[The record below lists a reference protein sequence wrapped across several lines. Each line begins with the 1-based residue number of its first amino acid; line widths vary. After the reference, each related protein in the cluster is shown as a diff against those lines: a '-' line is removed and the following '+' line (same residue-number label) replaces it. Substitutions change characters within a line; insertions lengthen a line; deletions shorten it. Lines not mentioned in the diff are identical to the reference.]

1 MSDMKNIIFLLGS
14 TIFCL
19 MGCTSKTEL
28 AAYTPVIKE
37 QAKNNISLKIER
49 FEDVRPE
56 GQQIGAHRN
65 LYWMPVIEIVTD
77 DSIPDWVMNAFK
89 MELTNAGY
97 SIVDSDFENNYL
109 LEGKI
114 IKLFANTHLLY
125 HGRMAV
131 EISLKKGDKTFFQKL
146 YKTKEDGGIN
156 WIARDSKCAK
166 TLKYNLQE
174 ICRRSIADINQHL
187 IETSRDPVLPQVNA
201 DSEAEKS

>member
-1 MSDMKNIIFLLGS
+1 MKNVIFLLAG
-14 TIFCL
+14 TMFCL
-19 MGCTSKTEL
+19 MGCTSKTAL
-28 AAYTPVIKE
+28 ATYTPVIEE
-37 QAKNNISLKIER
+37 QEKNNISLKIKE
-49 FEDVRPE
+49 FVDLRPE
-56 GQQIGAHRN
+56 GQQIGANRN
-65 LYWMPVIEIVTD
+65 LYWMPLIKIVTD
-77 DSIPDWVMNAFK
+77 DSIPDWVTNAFK

-114 IKLFANTHLLY
+114 IKLFANTHFLY

-131 EISLKKGDKTFFQKL
+131 EISLKKGDAILFQKL

-156 WIARDSKCAK
+156 WMTRDSMCAK

-174 ICRRSIADINQHL
+174 VCRRAIADVNQHL
-187 IETSRDPVLPQVNA
+187 IETARDPVLPQVNA